1 MQLSIYVLLFCV
13 LPFTDAF
20 LMQKMYLKKNSF
32 GGSPWNLSHGHQRM
46 SALVFLSDNNKS
58 NYSTVERLREEIEAP
73 FAKVRVFG
81 YSVLLA
87 GCILSLLISLAR
99 IAAGLNGINTD
110 FLQESINNAVIDVGG
125 ATVLTFLLKTDF
137 DAKESRL
144 RRAAKGAE
152 IASLQVKG
160 IFGLDQQLETVQLSA
175 FRSGR
180 GIDKRIIICAASEE
194 TIKQLLNDIES
205 STSLREDLILSDLVI
220 VPWVISDSSSLNKVN
235 AQLVQCECI
244 GIPVGLNWNNFLREE
259 IEEAERQ
266 GVDVKGGFSIVLKKN
281 GRVGQRT
288 KGINLQ
294 RMVGDVNARKS
305 SGMDVRN
312 I

>member
-1 MQLSIYVLLFCV
+1 
-13 LPFTDAF
+13 
-20 LMQKMYLKKNSF
+20 
-32 GGSPWNLSHGHQRM
+32 
-46 SALVFLSDNNKS
+46 
-58 NYSTVERLREEIEAP
+58 
-73 FAKVRVFG
+73 
-81 YSVLLA
+81 
-87 GCILSLLISLAR
+87 LLISLAR

-110 FLQESINNAVIDVGG
+110 VLQESINNAAIDVGG
-125 ATVLTFLLKTDF
+125 LALLTFLLKSDF

-152 IASLQVKG
+152 IANLQVKG
-160 IFGLDQQLETVQLSA
+160 CFGPDQQVETVSLSA

-194 TIKQLLNDIES
+194 TIRRLMNDIES
-205 STSLREDLILSDLVI
+205 SSSLRNELILSDLVV
-220 VPWVISDSSSLNKVN
+220 VPWVLSDSPSLNKTI
-235 AQLVQCECI
+235 VQSMQHECI
-244 GIPVGLNWNNFLREE
+244 GIPVGLSWNEFLKEE

-266 GVDVKGGFSIVLKKN
+266 GVDVNGRGFSIVLKKN

-288 KGINLQ
+288 KGINLE
-294 RMVGDVNARKS
+294 RMVGDVHARKS

>member
-1 MQLSIYVLLFCV
+1 MPCA
-13 LPFTDAF
+13 DAF
-20 LMQKMYLKKNSF
+20 INQNVHLKKNSF
-32 GGSPWNLSHGHQRM
+32 LSSPWNLSQRHQKVF
-46 SALVFLSDNNKS
+46 STHVFLSENKKN
-58 NYSTVERLREEIEAP
+58 NYSTTDRLREEIEAP

-110 FLQESINNAVIDVGG
+110 VLQESINNAAIDVGG
-125 ATVLTFLLKTDF
+125 VFLLSFLLKSDF

-144 RRAAKGAE
+144 KRAAKGAE
-152 IASLQVKG
+152 IANLQVKG
-160 IFGLDQQLETVQLSA
+160 PFGPDQRIETVPLSA

-180 GIDKRIIICAASEE
+180 GIDKRIVICVASKE
-194 TIKQLLNDIES
+194 TIHQLLNDIES
-205 STSLREDLILSDLVI
+205 SSSLQEDLVLSDLVV
-220 VPWVISDSSSLNKVN
+220 VPWITPDFTSLNQAN
-235 AQLVQCECI
+235 SQAMQFDCI
-244 GIPVGLNWNNFLREE
+244 GIPVGLNWNDFLRDE
-259 IEEAERQ
+259 IKEAEKQ
-266 GVDVKGGFSIVLKKN
+266 GVDVNGRGFSIVLKKN

-288 KGINLQ
+288 KGINLE